1 MAALPSLRQLAYL
14 VALGDHLSFTRAAAA
29 CFVTQSTLSAGLK
42 ELEAILGASLVE
54 RDRQT
59 VLMTPLGL
67 EVVER
72 ARRLLSAA
80 EDLTALAA
88 AYAEPMSGTL
98 RLGAIPTIAPFL
110 LPRILPGIRASYPKL
125 KLLLRED
132 VSANLLLR
140 LAGGQLDFAL
150 LALPYDTADM
160 QVRQLFDDEF
170 WLVGRDD
177 DPALKSKRA
186 SVSTPAAEKLV
197 LLEEGHCLREH
208 TLAACTRAESSN
220 PSGVEATSLL
230 TLVQMVESGIGL
242 ALVPEMALSSG
253 LLSGT
258 RLVARPLTPP
268 APKRSIAL
276 LARRS
281 SARQAE
287 LAVLGDFI
295 QAARKLDH
303 YTVSTSRGR
312 RRSGQSEQART
323 RRVKGEAL
331 R

>member
-1 MAALPSLRQLAYL
+1 MAALPSLRQLGYL
-14 VALGDHLSFTRAAAA
+14 AALAQHLNFTRAAAA

-42 ELEAILGASLVE
+42 ELEATLGASLVE
-54 RDRQT
+54 RDRQS
-59 VLMTPLGL
+59 VMMTPLGL

-72 ARRLLSAA
+72 ARRLLAAA
-80 EDLTALAA
+80 EDLAALAA
-88 AYAEPMSGTL
+88 ASAEPMTGEL

-110 LPRILPGIRASYPKL
+110 LPRVLPGLRAKYPRL

-132 VSANLLLR
+132 VSANLLQR

-150 LALPYDTADM
+150 LALPYDTGDM
-160 QVRQLFDDEF
+160 LVRPLFDDEF
-170 WLVGRDD
+170 WLVGRED

-186 SVSTPAAEKLV
+186 TMTAPVAEKLV
-197 LLEEGHCLREH
+197 LLEEGHCLRQH
-208 TLAACTRAESSN
+208 TLAACTRDESSN

-242 ALVPEMALSSG
+242 ALVPELALNSG
-253 LLSGT
+253 LLNGT

-268 APKRSIAL
+268 APKRTIAL

-287 LAVLGDFI
+287 WTALGDFI
-295 QAARKLDH
+295 EGARKRDR
-303 YTVSTSRGR
+303 YAVTTSRGR
-312 RRSGQSEQART
+312 RRPT
-323 RRVKGEAL
+323 
-331 R
+331 

>member
-1 MAALPSLRQLAYL
+1 MSALPSLRQLRYL
-14 VALGDHLSFTRAAAA
+14 VALAQHLNFTRAAAA

-42 ELEAILGASLVE
+42 ELEATLGASLVE

-59 VLMTPLGL
+59 VLMTPLGT

-72 ARRLLSAA
+72 ARQLLAAA
-80 EDLTALAA
+80 EDLSALAA
-88 AYAEPMSGTL
+88 ASAEPMSGTL
-98 RLGAIPTIAPFL
+98 RLGAIPTLAPFL
-110 LPRILPGIRASYPKL
+110 LPRILPGLRAKYPKL

-132 VSANLLLR
+132 VSANLLQR
-140 LAGGQLDFAL
+140 LANGQLDFAL

-160 QVRQLFDDEF
+160 QVQPLFDDEF
-170 WLVGRDD
+170 WLVGRED
-177 DPALKSKRA
+177 DPELKSRRT
-186 SVSTPAAEKLV
+186 SVSAPPAEKLV

-242 ALVPEMALSSG
+242 ALVPEIALNSG
-253 LLSGT
+253 LLNGT

-268 APKRSIAL
+268 APKRTVAL

-281 SARQAE
+281 SARRTE
-287 LAVLGDFI
+287 LAALGDFI
-295 QAARKLDH
+295 RDARKRDH
-303 YTVSTSRGR
+303 YAVTTSRGR
-312 RRSGQSEQART
+312 RRLG
-323 RRVKGEAL
+323 
-331 R
+331 